1 MNDAAR
7 LEAHLVGVVRRPPR
21 WYPLAVAVLAGIAAW
36 GFYAWTVQ
44 YRVGLGVTGLHNR
57 VPWGFYIINF
67 VFLIGISH
75 AGTLVSAILRITG
88 AEWRRPITRMAEVI
102 TVVAL
107 MTGAAM
113 VVVDMG
119 RPDRLLNLVRY
130 GFGRLSSPIIWDVL
144 SVSTYLVGSL
154 IYLYIPLIPDLA
166 LLYERLD
173 PNAPAWQRWLYRT
186 LSMGWQG
193 TPRQRAR
200 LERVLAIM
208 AVLIIPIA
216 VSVHTVVSYVFS
228 MTLRVGWHSS
238 IFGPY
243 FVVGAIF
250 SGIAG
255 IIAAMAV
262 FRRIYRLEAW
272 ITEDHF
278 RKLGW
283 LLLALNL
290 IYLYFTFSEY
300 LTIGYQPDEAE
311 AALLQMLFSGAY
323 GRLFWLV
330 VIGGLVTPALLIIL
344 PSMRFL
350 RRLATVPVLR
360 PIPVA
365 MAAASVAGSIV
376 IFRVLGL
383 PGPSAALPGWLSWE
397 FLRWPLFGLGG
408 VLVLSLIPVLQA
420 RLVTSL
426 VIASLLINV
435 GMWLKR
441 YLIVVP
447 SLNVAQTPIEA
458 IAYHPTWVEWSIL
471 AGTFAGFALLYL
483 IFSRV
488 FPIISLWEVREAAT
502 ADQPETS
509 REGPSLAAEG
519 GISP

>member
-1 MNDAAR
+1 MNEAPLD
-7 LEAHLVGVVRRPPR
+7 AHLIGIVRRPPR
-21 WYPLAVAVLAGIAAW
+21 WYPLAVMLLAAVAAW
-36 GFYAWTVQ
+36 GVYAWTVQ
-44 YRVGLGVTGLHNR
+44 YRIGLGVTGLHNR

-119 RPDRLLNLVRY
+119 RPDRLLNVVRY

-144 SVSTYLVGSL
+144 SVSTYLMGSL

-166 LLYERLD
+166 LLYQRLGPD
-173 PNAPAWQRWLYRT
+173 APRWQRWLYRV
-186 LSMGWQG
+186 LAMGWQG

-216 VSVHTVVSYVFS
+216 VSVHTVVSFVFS

-255 IIAAMAV
+255 IILAMAV
-262 FRRIYRLEAW
+262 FRRIYRLHAW
-272 ITEDHF
+272 ITDDHF

-311 AALLQMLFSGAY
+311 AVLLQLLFSGAY
-323 GRLFWLV
+323 GRLFWLM
-330 VIGGLVTPALLIIL
+330 VIGGLVTPALLIVL
-344 PSMRFL
+344 PSVPSL
-350 RRLATVPVLR
+350 RRLAAVPVLR
-360 PIPVA
+360 PVPVA
-365 MAAASVAGSIV
+365 LAAASVAGSIFL
-376 IFRVLGL
+376 FRLLGI
-383 PGPSAALPGWLSWE
+383 PGPTAALPIWLNWE
-397 FLRWPLFGLGG
+397 FLQWPLLGLAA
-408 VLVLSLIPVLQA
+408 VLVISLIPILQA
-420 RLVTSL
+420 RPVTSL
-426 VIASLLINV
+426 VIASILITV

-447 SLNVAQTPIEA
+447 SLAVAQTPIEA
-458 IAYHPTWVEWSIL
+458 IGYRPTWVEWSIL

-483 IFSRV
+483 VFSRV
-488 FPIISLWEVREAAT
+488 FPIISLWEVREAHEAGT
-502 ADQPETS
+502 AE
-509 REGPSLAAEG
+509 PSGGRDRPLRAAEAA
-519 GISP
+519 P